1 MSVVPFSRVNGQ
13 CKDIQTAPPGSIR
26 KSQSTSDPSH
36 ENGSASHSHYPHR
49 VQLFS
54 GLSEVEMKT
63 INAVARRLRK
73 ERGEFVYMPGDRAN
87 SVYFLSKGRI
97 KLSVLSDSGKEIA
110 IDIIQAGEM
119 FGEFALID
127 ESLRSNM
134 TQALDDVT
142 ILVFNKQDFV
152 SLLRSQSN
160 LALNYI
166 RMVGDRRRRMEKKL
180 SDITSKE
187 VPERVCEL
195 LHELAAYTLPA
206 QGGGQQSLIPLMHQ
220 DVASLIG
227 ASRQT
232 TTSILNDLMRRGF
245 IELGRGWIR
254 IKSLTDLRRQIS
266 TLLFVGLQVFLH
278 LRRLADIPS
287 ISFPT

>member
-1 MSVVPFSRVNGQ
+1 
-13 CKDIQTAPPGSIR
+13 
-26 KSQSTSDPSH
+26 
-36 ENGSASHSHYPHR
+36 
-49 VQLFS
+49 
-54 GLSEVEMKT
+54 MKT
-63 INAVARRLRK
+63 INSAARSLRK
-73 ERGEFVYMPGDRAN
+73 QRGEFVYMPGDRAN
-87 SVYFLSKGRI
+87 CVYFLSKGRI

-127 ESLRSNM
+127 ESSRSNM

-142 ILVFNKQDFV
+142 VLVFNKQDFV

-195 LHELAAYTLPA
+195 LHELAAYALRA
-206 QGGGQQSLIPLMHQ
+206 GGGHQSLIPLMHQ

-254 IKSLTDLRRQIS
+254 IKSLTDLQRHIS